1 MYEILLERNA
11 ERDLKKLPKDMFNRV
26 VLSMKSLAQN
36 TKPHGARKIIGSKN
50 DWQIRVGEYRV
61 IYEID
66 DEVRAVK
73 IMRIRHR
80 REAYR

>member
-1 MYEILLERNA
+1 VHDILLERNA
-11 ERDLKKLPKDMFNRV
+11 ERDLKKLPKDMFDRV
-26 VLSMKSLAQN
+26 VLSIRSLAQN
-36 TKPHGARKIIGSKN
+36 IRPHGARKIIGSKN
-50 DWQIRVGEYRV
+50 DWRIRVGDYRI

-66 DEVRAVK
+66 EEVRAVK